1 MKHENVNY
9 LVVGT
14 FVLSV
19 VVGLLVLLALIAGR
33 TGATDSY
40 YTVYDNVTGL
50 AVGTAVSY
58 EGFAIGQVEDI
69 SPIHDHGRTKYRVNF
84 GVIRQADG
92 APWPIPDDSVARIVS
107 AGLLAAVTVDIKE
120 GKSTAYYAPGA
131 KVAAGS
137 QPDLFVALADAANS
151 IDTLATDTLQPLIS
165 DVGRSLRTVAS
176 QAELKVPQILQDLES
191 ITGRL
196 DDSADQI
203 NKLLNADNR
212 ERVEA
217 IFRHLNESLSRLDE
231 LLSESSGMVAEN
243 KPKISQAVDELRQSV
258 HTMSQYVGEITLNL
272 ESASRN
278 MDEMS
283 RQLREN
289 PSLIIRSKPPQDDL
303 NGRQ

>member
-19 VVGLLVLLALIAGR
+19 LVGLLVVLALIAGR
-33 TGATDSY
+33 TGATDDY
-40 YTVYDNVTGL
+40 HTVYDNVTGL
-50 AVGTAVSY
+50 DVGTAVSY

-69 SPIHDHGRTKYRVNF
+69 SPIHVDGRTRYRVNF

-92 APWPIPDDSVARIVS
+92 TPWPIPDDSTARIVS
-107 AGLLAAVTVDIKE
+107 AGLLSAVTIDIKE
-120 GKSTAYYAPGA
+120 GKSNSYYAPGA
-131 KVAAGS
+131 EIAGGA
-137 QPDLFVALADAANS
+137 QPDLFLALADAADS
-151 IDTLATDTLQPLIS
+151 IDTLATNTLQPLIN
-165 DVGRSLRTVAS
+165 DIGASLRTVAS

-196 DDSADQI
+196 DDSAAQL
-203 NKLLNADNR
+203 NNLLNADNR

-217 IFRHLNESLSRLDE
+217 IFRHLNESLSRMDD
-231 LLSESSGMVAEN
+231 LLNESSGMVADN
-243 KPKISQAVDELRQSV
+243 KPKISQAVEELRQSV

-303 NGRQ
+303 NGQN